1 MPSFPNLDNRRSSK
15 SLTVKPIRTTQR
27 VPRDCAT
34 SFPVLCRLLALLLA
48 LAIATPVLL
57 AEEGDHERGNAIDPT
72 GVWLNR
78 ANPNPPVI
86 LITFHRDGT
95 YLADVQGESAF
106 VPNNHDPGFQITSP
120 THALWQKTG
129 AKTLA
134 GTSFALQYNDDG
146 SFYGLL
152 KVRVTGVL
160 IDSDHMDLTVSGG
173 VFDLNGNPILNPPF
187 PGGTGHFERLRL
199 EFP

>member
-146 SFYGLL
+146 SFYGLF

>member
-1 MPSFPNLDNRRSSK
+1 
-15 SLTVKPIRTTQR
+15 
-27 VPRDCAT
+27 
-34 SFPVLCRLLALLLA
+34 
-48 LAIATPVLL
+48 VLL

-86 LITFHRDGT
+86 LIAFHRDGT

-173 VFDLNGNPILNPPF
+173 VFDLNGNPILNPPLPRWYWALRTPTAGVPVVVTMGAIPPF
-187 PGGTGHFERLRL
+187 NAIKGNTLCPKYLIDREIPDVRSLTNSNGGRV
-199 EFP
+199 